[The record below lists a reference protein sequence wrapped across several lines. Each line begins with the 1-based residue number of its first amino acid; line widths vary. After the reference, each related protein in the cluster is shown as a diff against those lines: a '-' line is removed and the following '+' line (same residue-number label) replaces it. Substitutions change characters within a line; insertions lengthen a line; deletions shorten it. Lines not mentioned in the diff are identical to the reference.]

1 MIRILILEDHE
12 ISRNALKEMILS
24 VGGQSQIVVDEAAS
38 FSVAKSFIESGATYS
53 AFFLDI
59 NLNGAMPEDKSG
71 MELAVLIRS
80 YIKYELTPII
90 MVTSMAN
97 LEMDAYRKLH
107 CYQFLVKP
115 YMKVDVENVVKKLLA
130 LKNVTEEKS
139 IVVKKEGINYR
150 IKCNAIVF
158 VKAVPRGICLYL
170 KKEVMKIPYLTIVKL
185 LEQLDNQEF
194 IQCHRMYVVNK
205 KYINNVDFVNRMI
218 KMEYYDEDIEIGGT
232 YKNRLKELFD

>member
-1 MIRILILEDHE
+1 
-12 ISRNALKEMILS
+12 
-24 VGGQSQIVVDEAAS
+24 
-38 FSVAKSFIESGATYS
+38 
-53 AFFLDI
+53 
-59 NLNGAMPEDKSG
+59 
-71 MELAVLIRS
+71 
-80 YIKYELTPII
+80 

-107 CYQFLVKP
+107 CYQFLIKP

-130 LKNVTEEKS
+130 LHNVVEEKS
-139 IVVKKEGINYR
+139 IIVKKDGINYR

-170 KKEVMKIPYLTIVKL
+170 KKEVMKVPYLTIVKL

-194 IQCHRMYVVNK
+194 LQCHRMYVVNK

-232 YKNRLKELFD
+232 YKNRLKELLD